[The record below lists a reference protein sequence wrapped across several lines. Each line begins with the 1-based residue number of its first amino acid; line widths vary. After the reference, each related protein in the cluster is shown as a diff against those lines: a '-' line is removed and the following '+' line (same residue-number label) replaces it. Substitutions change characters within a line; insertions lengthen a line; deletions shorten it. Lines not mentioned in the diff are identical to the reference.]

1 MLEEKLQV
9 ELREQIGKQEAKRLR
24 RSGKIPAIVYGAGG
38 ETLPL
43 LVDHR
48 QFIAMLQ
55 RTGAETVLI
64 DLAVAG
70 SKDRRWKTI
79 LREVQR
85 HPRSGELLH
94 IDFQRISMTEKITV
108 GVALHIVG
116 EAFGVKN
123 QSGILDHHLREVEVH
138 CLPADM
144 PSHLEV
150 DVSELRIGDT
160 IHVSD
165 LQIEGVEFVTDP
177 MTAVASVLAP
187 TVHVAAPTP
196 AEEEALKAAEEG
208 VEEAEA
214 PEEAPAGEGAPRREG
229 EGGKD

>member
-9 ELREQIGKQEAKRLR
+9 EMRGETGKQAVKSLR
-24 RSGKIPAIVYGAGG
+24 RSGKIPAVVYGAGE
-38 ETLPL
+38 ETLAV
-43 LVDHR
+43 LVDR
-48 QFIAMLQ
+48 REFIAMLQ
-55 RTGAETVLI
+55 RAGAETVLI
-64 DLAVAG
+64 DLSIAG
-70 SKDRRWKTI
+70 SGDRRWKTI

-85 HPRSGELLH
+85 HPRSGNLIH
-94 IDFQRISMTEKITV
+94 IDFQRISMTKKITV

-116 EAFGVKN
+116 EAFGVKSQN
-123 QSGILDHHLREVEVH
+123 GILDHHLRQVEVR

-165 LQIEGVEFVTDP
+165 LQIEGIEFVTDP

-196 AEEEALKAAEEG
+196 AEEAALKEAAEG
-208 VEEAEA
+208 VEEGEA
-214 PEEAPAGEGAPRREG
+214 REEAPAGEGAPRGEG